1 MSTTK
6 SVADQIVSSLASVLS
21 VPLHELYALLW
32 RVGVV
37 QIVEPDQSTRTRK
50 ARAAYTRAAG

>member
-6 SVADQIVSSLASVLS
+6 SLADPMVSSLASVLS
-21 VPLHELYALLW
+21 VPLLELYALLW

-37 QIVEPDQSTRTRK
+37 QIVEPDQSARTHK
-50 ARAAYTRAAG
+50 GRAAV